1 MLKNIRKATAPW
13 PREWRAEQ
21 GRRMSLAAPRK
32 RWRGSMSSKALRT
45 ALYGLTLASAALVA
59 VPIAVAQKSGGTLR
73 VYQRE
78 NPPSAS
84 INEEATI
91 STAFPFSAL
100 FNNIIKFDPQKPVEG
115 LDTIVPELGKS
126 WSLDSTGTKLT
137 FKLEEGVTWHDGKP
151 FTAKDVVCTWDLIN
165 GVTEGARKSPRKI
178 WYDNLDKITADAD
191 HQVTFHLKAPQ
202 PSFLNL
208 LASGL
213 TPIYPCHVSARD
225 MRTNPIGTGPFK
237 LAEFKRNESIR
248 LVRNPNYWKKGLPY
262 LDAIDSRIIPSRS
275 TRILAFIA
283 GEFDLSTVDDVTIPL
298 LKDVA
303 ARAPS
308 AICSLDA
315 AGTYANLM
323 VNRSTPPFDNPQI
336 RRAMML
342 TLDRKSFV
350 DIMGEGK
357 LGIGGAMMP
366 LPDGRWG
373 MPPEIQ
379 SQLPGYAAD
388 VEKSRAEA
396 RKIMEGLGYGK
407 DKPLKIKVTTR
418 ALDSYKD
425 AAVILTDHLKQIYI
439 EGDLFVADSTVWY
452 NVMQKK
458 DYTVALNVTGVGV
471 DDPDAN
477 LVENYLCKSER
488 NFTNYCNPE
497 VDKLI
502 TEQSKEADV
511 EKRKKIVWE
520 IEKQLAEDAA
530 RPVIYHSRTGTC
542 WYPQVKGIIR
552 HQNSIYNQWRFEDV
566 WLDK

>member
-1 MLKNIRKATAPW
+1 
-13 PREWRAEQ
+13 
-21 GRRMSLAAPRK
+21 
-32 RWRGSMSSKALRT
+32 
-45 ALYGLTLASAALVA
+45 
-59 VPIAVAQKSGGTLR
+59 
-73 VYQRE
+73 
-78 NPPSAS
+78 
-84 INEEATI
+84 
-91 STAFPFSAL
+91 
-100 FNNIIKFDPQKPVEG
+100 
-115 LDTIVPELGKS
+115 
-126 WSLDSTGTKLT
+126 
-137 FKLEEGVTWHDGKP
+137 
-151 FTAKDVVCTWDLIN
+151 
-165 GVTEGARKSPRKI
+165 
-178 WYDNLDKITADAD
+178 
-191 HQVTFHLKAPQ
+191 
-202 PSFLNL
+202 
-208 LASGL
+208 
-213 TPIYPCHVSARD
+213 
-225 MRTNPIGTGPFK
+225 
-237 LAEFKRNESIR
+237 
-248 LVRNPNYWKKGLPY
+248 
-262 LDAIDSRIIPSRS
+262 
-275 TRILAFIA
+275 
-283 GEFDLSTVDDVTIPL
+283 
-298 LKDVA
+298 
-303 ARAPS
+303 
-308 AICSLDA
+308 
-315 AGTYANLM
+315 M